1 MGGIPRI
8 YVRPIPDYPA
18 DKWRSTYSAHT
29 RRNPPSKEPGVD
41 YYCPLGTTLVSIG
54 DGYVSEV
61 GGSIRAAAGRY
72 VKVNLDNGQSFR
84 LLHLG
89 PRHCLKRVGD
99 RVRRGEPLAIS
110 GASGYGSEY
119 FGASSPYDSQ
129 MILTTGGPHTH
140 ATLFPTHSYN
150 NFVGLL
156 DLEQWVMD
164 SAPAGGTS
172 SPLLKEWDEMATEQQ
187 IKDIAEKMRNLYIIT
202 HASADADNGIYVVAP
217 GHWRKIGGP
226 ANDIARVYVDGD
238 GETVYSRAT
247 PLTTGGNWAVLVR
260 YWEMFAPAGVRLD
273 GSLATGVDGEMIA
286 ARAEL
291 AVREALKSLSV
302 DVDEQAIATA
312 VRDEFVKRPL
322 S

>member
-1 MGGIPRI
+1 MPTYTNG
-8 YVRPIPDYPA
+8 YIPDSLLITFA
-18 DKWRSTYSAHT
+18 TGWSQNDGWWKHQLSASTYAKHLALVKRS
-29 RRNPPSKEPGVD
+29 PG
-41 YYCPLGTTLVSIG
+41 G
-54 DGYVSEV
+54 
-61 GGSIRAAAGRY
+61 
-72 VKVNLDNGQSFR
+72 K
-84 LLHLG
+84 
-89 PRHCLKRVGD
+89 
-99 RVRRGEPLAIS
+99 LAITPGW
-110 GASGYGSEY
+110 GAYRPYAAQVLARRLYGN
-119 FGASSPYDSQ
+119 GAASPGTSSH
-129 MILTTGGPHTH
+129 GGFWEGRQ
-140 ATLFPTHSYN
+140 TLAIDYHNWGAVYGWDQARF
-150 NFVGLL
+150 FADVRAVGLTPGMIMRSRGYPDEPWHVIDL
-156 DLEQWVMD
+156 DPWAP
-164 SAPAGGTS
+164 APAGGTS
-172 SPLLKEWDEMATEQQ
+172 SPFQTTTPTAPKEWDEMATEQQ
-187 IKDIAEKMRNLYIIT
+187 IKDIAEKMRDLYIIT

-302 DVDEQAIATA
+302 EFDEQAIATA